1 MKRYLV
7 LLLNSIFCCWI
18 SGQSNRSQM
27 KVYELGQFKIV
38 PAEKTIYGQQ
48 MTGGTDYDKDGNA
61 IHWDGYEYV
70 PLREIDYETTTL
82 IIAGDI
88 VTFKEYFQ
96 IQSIDASL
104 LKVLHVGIGY
114 DNNYMT
120 LLSPS
125 EKKAYVKYTNGVISG
140 PIDVRHHTYMT
151 GNAFKN
157 KQDELFFIPLG
168 SDRLEKVGIPIDLG
182 TLEHVVADYYADKN
196 GLYHFGSWRNQSE
209 VLAVSGSKII
219 RPVLYETHFVYGE
232 VAFPSYGWAL
242 EKWSDLQMNA
252 RQLNEIKTN
261 YETYLADDKKIYI
274 PSKSSSTAV
283 GELSSMSS
291 VIQAGIP
298 PEPAHQWNVFDIIV
312 IGGNKKG
319 NTVYY
324 SSKEIYAGSG
334 SYYTL
339 IKTPSGYYGAT
350 GSSARLEAKKFDD
363 IMIYNADI
371 EKYEPIEVDSFR
383 RITSNF
389 FLYKNKLYYSGYSY
403 PVRSELNLEKLDV
416 IKHHG
421 KPTQF
426 YTDGKYLLAGYN
438 LGRMNEVKSGTQT
451 CYEFSEPLFQQVDWQ
466 TLSVASSEMLVD
478 KNNLYLSDSNGLTI
492 IPLRE
497 LGLRVVVLAE
507 TWKHPHNNIGRFEWN
522 VIR

>member
-1 MKRYLV
+1 MEIIITGHHIDMKWYLV
-7 LLLNSIFCCWI
+7 LLLNSIVCCWV
-18 SGQSNRSQM
+18 SGQGNRSQM
-27 KVYELGQFKIV
+27 NIYELGGFQIV

-70 PLREIDYETTTL
+70 PLRDIDYETTTL
-82 IIAGDI
+82 IIAGDA

-96 IQSIDASL
+96 IRSVDPSL

-125 EKKAYVKYTNGVISG
+125 EKKVYVKYTNGVFSN
-140 PIDVRHHTYMT
+140 PIDVRHHTHVT

-168 SDRLEKVGIPIDLG
+168 GDGLVKVDIPIDLE

-196 GLYHFGSWRNQSE
+196 GLYHFGYGRFQSE
-209 VLAVSGSKII
+209 MLIASSGKII
-219 RPVLYETHFVYGE
+219 QPVLYETHFVYGE
-232 VAFPSYGWAL
+232 AAFPSYGWAP
-242 EKWSDLQMNA
+242 EKWFDLQMNA
-252 RQLNEIKTN
+252 RKLSVIKTN
-261 YETYLADDKKIYI
+261 YGTYLTDDKKIYI
-274 PSKSSSTAV
+274 PSKSKSTAV
-283 GELSSMSS
+283 GKLSSMSR
-291 VIQAGIP
+291 VIQAGMP
-298 PEPAHQWNVFDIIV
+298 SDPVYKWNVFDIIV

-334 SYYTL
+334 GYYTL

-350 GSSARLEAKKFDD
+350 GSSARLEAQKFDD

-371 EKYEPIEVDSFR
+371 QKYESIEVDRFR

-389 FLYKNKLYYSGYSY
+389 YLYKNKLYNARYSY
-403 PVRSELNLEKLDV
+403 PVRSELDLEKLDV
-416 IKHHG
+416 MKHHG

-438 LGRMNEVKSGTQT
+438 LGRMKEVKSGTQT

-478 KNNLYLSDSNGLTI
+478 KNNLYLSNSDGLFI
-492 IPLRE
+492 IPLKG

-507 TWKHPHNNIGRFEWN
+507 TWKK
-522 VIR
+522 